1 MLNLDNKNIHFI
13 GVGGVGVNALAKYAT
28 DAGAAVSGSDIK
40 LSDVC
45 KNLME
50 NGAYL
55 YEGVNPDAVNVA
67 DIVVYSSAVKE
78 DNPELARARELKI
91 PVFERHKF
99 LGEVADLYKT
109 VVGIAGTHGKTTTT
123 AMLTHILK
131 YADKKFVSMIGGN
144 GVEFGNY
151 VNNSG
156 GGYDIFVAE
165 ACEYKR
171 NFLSLNPTV
180 AVVTNV
186 ECDHPDCYKDYE
198 SVKSA
203 FDEYLAAAPCKI
215 YLKTDEKKSWSIVK
229 EHNGETEIFR
239 GKITND
245 ICRMFCGG
253 VLIGSISLTGG
264 GDYNYKN
271 ATFAIIAA
279 NALGVSIDGAIRAL
293 ETFKGVCRRFE
304 CAGKIGGTQI
314 CFDFAHHPTEI
325 ACALERAGAYGK
337 VLAIFQPHTYSR
349 TKAYFADFVDVF
361 GGDKNIASLAFLP
374 TYGARE
380 KFDGAYE
387 INSLADAINQK
398 YGRAA
403 KIFGTFDQAKDFV
416 TENAKY
422 YDFVIF
428 IGAGDIYDIKNM
440 LIYDL

>member
-13 GVGGVGVNALAKYAT
+13 GIGGVGVNALAKYSI
-28 DAGAAVSGSDIK
+28 DAGATVSGSDIK

-55 YEGVNPDAVNVA
+55 YEGVNPDAVSGA
-67 DIVVYSSAVKE
+67 DIVVYSSAIKE
-78 DNPELARARELKI
+78 DNPELARAMELKI

-99 LGEVADLYKT
+99 LGEIASAYNT

-131 YADKKFVSMIGGN
+131 CAYKKFVSMIGGN
-144 GVEFGNY
+144 SVEFGNY

-171 NFLSLNPTV
+171 SFLSLNPTV

-198 SVKSA
+198 SVKAA
-203 FDEYLAAAPCKI
+203 FDEYLAGAPCKI
-215 YLKTDEKKSWSIVK
+215 YLETNGKKSWSIAK
-229 EHNGETEIFR
+229 KHNGKTDIFR
-239 GKITND
+239 GEISNGICKI
-245 ICRMFCGG
+245 FCDGD
-253 VLIGSISLTGG
+253 LLGSISLEGG

-271 ATFAIIAA
+271 STFAIIAA
-279 NALGVSIDGAIRAL
+279 NSLGVSIEEAISAL

-304 CAGKIGGTQI
+304 CTGRIGGTQI

-325 ACALERAGAYGK
+325 ACALERAGAYGN

-361 GGDKNIASLAFLP
+361 GGDKKIKTLAFLP
-374 TYGARE
+374 TYAARE

-387 INSLADAINQK
+387 VNSLSDAIFQK
-398 YGRAA
+398 YG
-403 KIFGTFDQAKDFV
+403 KKSKVFGTFGQAKDFV
-416 TENAKY
+416 SENAKN

-428 IGAGDIYDIKNM
+428 IGAGDIYDIKNI
-440 LIYDL
+440 LNYDL